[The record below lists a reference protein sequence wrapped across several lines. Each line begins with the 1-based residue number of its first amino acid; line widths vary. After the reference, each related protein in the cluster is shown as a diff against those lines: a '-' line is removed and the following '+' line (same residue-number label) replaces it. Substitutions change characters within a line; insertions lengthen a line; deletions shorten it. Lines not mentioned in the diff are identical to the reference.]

1 MVVKSKTN
9 SSQQKTILLPAARS
23 LTNPLLLT
31 AATILAAV
39 TQLVVHAASGPFT
52 LSDLPALILSL
63 IGIMWLFFLFRLRH
77 HSIRFTEDGFTVKD
91 PYNPKSRWHQ
101 WDEVE
106 NIRLMPARIVI
117 KKKDGWEEELKLP
130 EDEAALGQ
138 VKEAFRQ
145 FGSRESISVYENDF
159 HVIR

>member
-1 MVVKSKTN
+1 MVKSKTN
-9 SSQQKTILLPAARS
+9 SIQQKTILLPAARS

-31 AATILAAV
+31 AATIVAAV
-39 TQLVVHAASGPFT
+39 SQLVVNAVQGPFT
-52 LSDLPALILSL
+52 ISDLPALILSL

-77 HSIRFTEDGFTVKD
+77 HSLRFTEDGFTVKD

-106 NIRLMPARIVI
+106 SIRLLPKRIIV

-130 EDEAALGQ
+130 EEETALVQ
-138 VKEAFRQ
+138 VKDAFRK
-145 FGSRESISVYENDF
+145 FGSIENIPVLDNDL